1 VPARYRS
8 IYERSAYWPWPGVWS
23 SCETSGRLSAVAGC
37 SSSAAASASAPSGER
52 ASSRYKIRCP
62 ASGAGASDRA
72 VTASHTS
79 MAVLAERVMAPDI
92 LSWNPA
98 PWNTVVIPAALSLP
112 SSEVTAKSHGRC
124 TPGRG
129 ARSRSSASLCTSMR
143 PGTHSSP
150 PPSRSAA
157 DPEGAGPTSAISP
170 SRTTT
175 RALSMT
181 ASGSTAR
188 TPPST

>member
-1 VPARYRS
+1 M
-8 IYERSAYWPWPGVWS
+8 W
-23 SCETSGRLSAVAGC
+23 C
-37 SSSAAASASAPSGER
+37 S
-52 ASSRYKIRCP
+52 
-62 ASGAGASDRA
+62 ASGAGAIDRA
-72 VTASHTS
+72 VTAAHISP
-79 MAVLAERVMAPDI
+79 AAAAERVTPPAVF
-92 LSWNPA
+92 SWNPA
-98 PWNTVVIPAALSLP
+98 PWNAVVIPAALSRP

-129 ARSRSSASLCTSMR
+129 ARSRSSASLCTSMS

-157 DPEGAGPTSAISP
+157 APAGAGPASAISP

-175 RALSMT
+175 RASSTT
-181 ASGSTAR
+181 APGSTAR

>member
-1 VPARYRS
+1 M
-8 IYERSAYWPWPGVWS
+8 
-23 SCETSGRLSAVAGC
+23 AV
-37 SSSAAASASAPSGER
+37 R
-52 ASSRYKIRCP
+52 TVR
-62 ASGAGASDRA
+62 
-72 VTASHTS
+72 VTA
-79 MAVLAERVMAPDI
+79 PDS

-112 SSEVTAKSHGRC
+112 SSETTAKSHGRN

-129 ARSRSSASLCTSMR
+129 ARSRSRASLCTSTR

-150 PPSRSAA
+150 APSRSAA
-157 DPEGAGPTSAISP
+157 DPAGAGLTSAIRP
-170 SRTTT
+170 SLTTT
-175 RALSMT
+175 RALPMI